1 MDRTAALQAAHQ
13 AQAKL
18 REAEEAIAT
27 ASAVLQGWCSDRIR
41 DPPNTV
47 MGQVRR
53 ALVPDPSQ
61 LSQEMQF
68 GIPGGSAWGS
78 LGATA
83 PVMPASVPW
92 STPEWGVWW
101 SRFMDHTASWVA
113 TRTNHIVHTALVPK
127 VMCISAH
134 V

>member
-61 LSQEMQF
+61 LSQEMQENDLQTD
-68 GIPGGSAWGS
+68 PENHLHPSPTSAPLLS
-78 LGATA
+78 HSS
-83 PVMPASVPW
+83 PHSD
-92 STPEWGVWW
+92 E
-101 SRFMDHTASWVA
+101 
-113 TRTNHIVHTALVPK
+113 
-127 VMCISAH
+127 
-134 V
+134 